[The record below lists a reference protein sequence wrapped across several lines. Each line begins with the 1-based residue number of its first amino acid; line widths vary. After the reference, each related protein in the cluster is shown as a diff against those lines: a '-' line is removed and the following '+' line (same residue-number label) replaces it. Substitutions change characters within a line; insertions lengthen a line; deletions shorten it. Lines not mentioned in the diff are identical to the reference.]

1 MTVRALTTFYF
12 IRGITM
18 SEFAKDV
25 LTGLGFV
32 LALCGLISGEIIVSS
47 VLFATAAI
55 ATKVNVSNKEDGIT
69 EKLTCE

>member
-1 MTVRALTTFYF
+1 
-12 IRGITM
+12 M

-32 LALCGLISGEIIVSS
+32 LALFGLISGEVIASS

-55 ATKVNVSNKEDGIT
+55 ATKVNGNSKEEGIT